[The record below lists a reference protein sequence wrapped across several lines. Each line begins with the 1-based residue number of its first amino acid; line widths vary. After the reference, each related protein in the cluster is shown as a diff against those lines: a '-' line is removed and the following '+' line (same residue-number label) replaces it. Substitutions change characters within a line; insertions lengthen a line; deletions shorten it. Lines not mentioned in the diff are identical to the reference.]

1 MSIDWS
7 DKQQVNEYNKQRR
20 RNKRRN
26 KPAAPGVKGRGKQS
40 TGFLD
45 VAYSTEN
52 YHDELSWEIDK
63 EKLRRSIEE

>member
-26 KPAAPGVKGRGKQS
+26 KPAAP
-40 TGFLD
+40 
-45 VAYSTEN
+45 
-52 YHDELSWEIDK
+52 
-63 EKLRRSIEE
+63 RREGSG